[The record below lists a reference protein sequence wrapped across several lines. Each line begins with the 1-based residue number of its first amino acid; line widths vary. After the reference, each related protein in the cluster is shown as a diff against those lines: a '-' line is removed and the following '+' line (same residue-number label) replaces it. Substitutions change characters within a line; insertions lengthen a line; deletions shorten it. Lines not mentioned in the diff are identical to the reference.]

1 MVIFYS
7 YVSLPEGNMSIVC
20 TNYHPQMLEVVAS
33 NPRKIL
39 PGFPLPQLPSKDFV
53 VFSPIVLADLAKIS
67 RGET

>member
-1 MVIFYS
+1 
-7 YVSLPEGNMSIVC
+7 
-20 TNYHPQMLEVVAS
+20 MLEVVAS

>member
-1 MVIFYS
+1 
-7 YVSLPEGNMSIVC
+7 
-20 TNYHPQMLEVVAS
+20 MLEVVAS

-53 VFSPIVLADLAKIS
+53 VISPIGLADLAKIS